1 MYNRKQDKIYLFKIK
16 KVKEHNSST
25 FFLDFNIQSSE
36 FSSLSDRK
44 LKISDTNQLKKS
56 HLTECSNATLLG
68 GVKSP
73 EHCKMGQNCGKNII
87 KPFETKQNYINSS
100 LSTAKDQLV
109 SEKTEYDDY
118 IVKQAKKLYK
128 NQKVSPEE
136 INLRYDAL
144 KRKELFKTIT
154 DLNFNTFVA
163 YRHLIAIAITFE
175 NDHGKSVDHYLK
187 KYGLF

>member
-1 MYNRKQDKIYLFKIK
+1 MI
-16 KVKEHNSST
+16 
-25 FFLDFNIQSSE
+25 FLD
-36 FSSLSDRK
+36 SLIK
-44 LKISDTNQLKKS
+44 Y
-56 HLTECSNATLLG
+56 LTIFYDCSLG
-68 GVKSP
+68 GVEQP
-73 EHCKMGQNCGKNII
+73 EHREMGQNCGKNASE
-87 KPFETKQNYINSS
+87 PLETKQNYINSP
-100 LSTAKDQLV
+100 LNNANDQFV
-109 SEKTEYDDY
+109 PERTEYDDY

-144 KRKELFKTIT
+144 KRKEIFKEIT

>member
-1 MYNRKQDKIYLFKIK
+1 
-16 KVKEHNSST
+16 
-25 FFLDFNIQSSE
+25 
-36 FSSLSDRK
+36 
-44 LKISDTNQLKKS
+44 
-56 HLTECSNATLLG
+56 
-68 GVKSP
+68 
-73 EHCKMGQNCGKNII
+73 MGQNCGKNISES
-87 KPFETKQNYINSS
+87 FETHQNSTNSS
-100 LSTAKDQLV
+100 LNAIKDQWV
-109 SEKTEYDDY
+109 PEKTEYDDY

-128 NQKVSPEE
+128 NQKVRLEE
-136 INLRYDAL
+136 VNLRYDAL

>member
-1 MYNRKQDKIYLFKIK
+1 MDYSVNFNVWQKCDKSRSQQG
-16 KVKEHNSST
+16 N
-25 FFLDFNIQSSE
+25 
-36 FSSLSDRK
+36 DR
-44 LKISDTNQLKKS
+44 
-56 HLTECSNATLLG
+56 
-68 GVKSP
+68 GVKNSQ
-73 EHCKMGQNCGKNII
+73 HCEMGQNCGKNIS
-87 KPFETKQNYINSS
+87 KPLKPHQNCINSP
-100 LSTAKDQLV
+100 LNTTKDQSV
-109 SEKTEYDDY
+109 PEKTEYDDY

-144 KRKELFKTIT
+144 KRKDMFKEIT
-154 DLNFNTFVA
+154 DIKFNTFVA

>member
-1 MYNRKQDKIYLFKIK
+1 
-16 KVKEHNSST
+16 
-25 FFLDFNIQSSE
+25 
-36 FSSLSDRK
+36 
-44 LKISDTNQLKKS
+44 
-56 HLTECSNATLLG
+56 
-68 GVKSP
+68 
-73 EHCKMGQNCGKNII
+73 MGQNCGKNISESL
-87 KPFETKQNYINSS
+87 KTHQNCINPP
-100 LSTAKDQLV
+100 LNTTKDQSV
-109 SEKTEYDDY
+109 PEKTEYDDY

-144 KRKELFKTIT
+144 KRKDVFKEIT
-154 DLNFNTFVA
+154 DIKFNTFVA

>member
-1 MYNRKQDKIYLFKIK
+1 
-16 KVKEHNSST
+16 
-25 FFLDFNIQSSE
+25 
-36 FSSLSDRK
+36 
-44 LKISDTNQLKKS
+44 
-56 HLTECSNATLLG
+56 
-68 GVKSP
+68 
-73 EHCKMGQNCGKNII
+73 MGQNCGKNASKPLEI
-87 KPFETKQNYINSS
+87 KKNCINSP
-100 LSTAKDQLV
+100 LNTTKDQLV
-109 SEKTEYDDY
+109 PEKTEYDDY

-144 KRKELFKTIT
+144 KRKEMFKEIT
-154 DLNFNTFVA
+154 DINFNTFVA